1 MNQINPEEI
10 PQVEGLEELTL
21 RERIEIMIV
30 REGRSDEAPIEQQL
44 RNIFLWAI
52 INRASDVHVSGR
64 GNESEPTVY
73 VTIRTP
79 KRLVNTVYN
88 GAKSLHFK
96 TKLFQLTA
104 TPQGGSTP
112 DMLSTRFGLRLPAA
126 FARRH
131 GLVPF
136 GDRPYLVDVRVQYVR
151 TYDGFAFTC
160 RLLDQQRAPKL
171 HELGLS
177 YALET
182 SIRRTVQEPSGLV
195 LVSGPTGSGKTTLL
209 NAILGTL
216 NDGQHSVLTIENPV
230 EFNLE
235 GIGPI
240 KQVQVGGDITF
251 ARALRAGLRL
261 DPDVILIGEIRD
273 QETMEIA
280 LQAAQ
285 TGHLVMATIHANS
298 GSETFSRALDLTLD
312 KRRDAFRLAD
322 TLKFVMAQRLLD
334 RYEGVPGLRHVTREE
349 AEWLAASGLSM
360 FTSVNEVAGGEK
372 IGKVALI
379 EAIAVTPSVKL
390 AIRAERLDVSEVY
403 RAAASQVQYETL
415 AAAGLRAVQSSG
427 CRLADCMT
435 RLESNSDA
443 AAHPGLRLQLAQEH
457 GLSLVEVAAV
467 LDKRCR
473 LEANG
478 DRADLGDLIAE
489 VKEAAR
495 CALNVY

>member
-1 MNQINPEEI
+1 
-10 PQVEGLEELTL
+10 
-21 RERIEIMIV
+21 
-30 REGRSDEAPIEQQL
+30 
-44 RNIFLWAI
+44 
-52 INRASDVHVSGR
+52 
-64 GNESEPTVY
+64 
-73 VTIRTP
+73 
-79 KRLVNTVYN
+79 
-88 GAKSLHFK
+88 
-96 TKLFQLTA
+96 
-104 TPQGGSTP
+104 
-112 DMLSTRFGLRLPAA
+112 
-126 FARRH
+126 
-131 GLVPF
+131 
-136 GDRPYLVDVRVQYVR
+136 
-151 TYDGFAFTC
+151 
-160 RLLDQQRAPKL
+160 
-171 HELGLS
+171 
-177 YALET
+177 
-182 SIRRTVQEPSGLV
+182 
-195 LVSGPTGSGKTTLL
+195 
-209 NAILGTL
+209 
-216 NDGQHSVLTIENPV
+216 
-230 EFNLE
+230 
-235 GIGPI
+235 
-240 KQVQVGGDITF
+240 
-251 ARALRAGLRL
+251 
-261 DPDVILIGEIRD
+261 
-273 QETMEIA
+273 
-280 LQAAQ
+280 
-285 TGHLVMATIHANS
+285 
-298 GSETFSRALDLTLD
+298 
-312 KRRDAFRLAD
+312 
-322 TLKFVMAQRLLD
+322 
-334 RYEGVPGLRHVTREE
+334 VPGLRHVTREE